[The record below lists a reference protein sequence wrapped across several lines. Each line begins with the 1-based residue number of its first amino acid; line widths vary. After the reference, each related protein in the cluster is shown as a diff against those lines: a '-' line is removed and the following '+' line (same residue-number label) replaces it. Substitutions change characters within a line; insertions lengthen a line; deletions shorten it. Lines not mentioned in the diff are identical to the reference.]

1 MFISTGYSSNAW
13 SKQPSSCSPRAAP
26 FVTISSCEIMVI
38 FVRMQPHMEAA
49 AAALSLSLQTLQPH
63 EQKLPIL
70 SLSLF
75 LFFSVRAD
83 PTPPFYI
90 WPPCVS
96 PETEGKVNKGLLQ
109 RERAGFGK
117 KTLCKLKSCSQMK
130 LRKWRGQW

>member
-1 MFISTGYSSNAW
+1 
-13 SKQPSSCSPRAAP
+13 
-26 FVTISSCEIMVI
+26 
-38 FVRMQPHMEAA
+38 MQPHMEAA

-63 EQKLPIL
+63 GEKLPLL

-83 PTPPFYI
+83 PSPPFYI

-109 RERAGFGK
+109 RERAGLGK